1 MVLIGSCWHTRGTMI
16 IRTVLLVA
24 ALVAAIVAGLLV
36 YSKNGRS
43 QSPAPTCTVANCDA
57 MLPGGWPSE
66 PSP

>member
-1 MVLIGSCWHTRGTMI
+1 MVPIGSCWHTRGTMI

-57 MLPGGWPSE
+57 TLPGGWPSD
-66 PSP
+66 PTS